1 LNNLLF
7 GAQVELAVEAAEL
20 CGSLG
25 VDPQLVAKTLH
36 TCSGASYALDLIAN
50 MGTAEALLDAAGRF
64 VHKDVVTARAAADD
78 AGARLGALGVASD
91 AVVDRT
97 RSG

>member
-1 LNNLLF
+1 
-7 GAQVELAVEAAEL
+7 
-20 CGSLG
+20 
-25 VDPQLVAKTLH
+25 
-36 TCSGASYALDLIAN
+36 